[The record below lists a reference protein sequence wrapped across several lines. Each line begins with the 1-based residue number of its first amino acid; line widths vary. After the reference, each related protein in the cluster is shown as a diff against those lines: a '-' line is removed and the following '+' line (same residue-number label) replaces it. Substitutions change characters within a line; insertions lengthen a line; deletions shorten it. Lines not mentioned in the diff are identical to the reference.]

1 MRARLKVSRAGVELI
16 KSFEGLRQTAARL
29 PDGRW
34 TLGYGHTFSAREGAT
49 VTQEDAD
56 ALLRFDLLP
65 IVDAINTL
73 VLTPLNQNQFD
84 SLVSFCFN
92 IGADNF
98 AASSVLKR
106 INEGRMTEAALAMD
120 SWRSAEFNGQT
131 YVLAPLIR
139 RRAAEKNLFLTPE
152 ELGGNAPSLLVRP
165 VEDGPVTSATPAEV
179 EAPNNGGILSARPLA
194 PEPAPLVPPPYA
206 QSPYAAPILS
216 VTPAPVQPAA
226 PVTPAPVHPV
236 APVAAER
243 QVIDLALFAPRPAE
257 PASEPTSFS
266 PKPTIV
272 RMADV
277 EPSVPVAS
285 SETVVEQLPLFG
297 ATPPLM
303 RETPVEQ
310 APTSYDPDP
319 VAAMSPEMQQ
329 AIARAQAEL
338 RLQDEAR
345 QREDAQRLEQQRLD
359 EQRAEAA
366 RLEQVRQEQVRLEQ
380 ARIEQER
387 LQREAQIRAELAQAE
402 AVRLEQQRV
411 EREAQERARIEF
423 ETQERFRQEQVR
435 LQQEADERFRA
446 EQARLE
452 QDRLEQARIE
462 QERQEMERV
471 RLEAQR
477 AEEARQ
483 AQIRLEAERME
494 RERQEQVRLEQ
505 EKLEQERLAQAKL
518 EQARREQAMQQD
530 QLTATPG
537 MSPDEAE
544 KQRKAEAA
552 AALMRLYSPYGGG
565 RLGQPLMK
573 SADPAPLE
581 PRPVSEPSRDAPA
594 QAETTVP
601 FIEISRSQEPE
612 KPTGDFHVAP
622 PVMVPPLVTP
632 EDTLEPE
639 ADTRSSEPIHLQFRA
654 QPSATTMP
662 APQVTALN
670 PYARPVPQADVVEV
684 PRPRAVDMSDN
695 IAVFRSETPP
705 PVAPEQPLHWREQ
718 LQRPLP
724 QDYQAQ
730 SGVESATAA
739 AASLRGAQTAMYD
752 DGADDWHPDSGRIAL
767 SAEEMEQETVSVW
780 RMITSTVWWILI
792 SATGLACLG
801 VATASYVKATQ
812 DSVGRAGLVTFYTWV
827 SVGTAAAGILLV
839 CISVWLIMK
848 RLGGLKD

>member
-65 IVDAINTL
+65 VVDSINNL

-139 RRAAEKNLFLTPE
+139 RRAAEKNLFLTPDE
-152 ELGGNAPSLLVRP
+152 ISGNAPSLLVRP
-165 VEDGPVTSATPAEV
+165 VEDGGDTFAQPSEV
-179 EAPNNGGILSARPLA
+179 DAPTTGGILSARPLGA
-194 PEPAPLVPPPYA
+194 EPAPAAPSILPPPYA
-206 QSPYAAPILS
+206 APVVPMAPVVPETPAFSIS
-216 VTPAPVQPAA
+216 ATPAPVTP
-226 PVTPAPVHPV
+226 PPAP
-236 APVAAER
+236 ER
-243 QVIDLALFAPRPAE
+243 QVIDLASFAPRPVE
-257 PASEPTSFS
+257 TPLREPTAFT

-277 EPSVPVAS
+277 EPTPFVPQA
-285 SETVVEQLPLFG
+285 P
-297 ATPPLM
+297 A
-303 RETPVEQ
+303 PVEH
-310 APTSYDPDP
+310 APTSFDADPL
-319 VAAMSPEMQQ
+319 AAMSPEMQQ
-329 AIARAQAEL
+329 AIARAQDEL
-338 RLQDEAR
+338 RAQELRMQEDVR
-345 QREDAQRLEQQRLD
+345 QREEAQRLEQQR
-359 EQRAEAA
+359 AEIA
-366 RLEQVRQEQVRLEQ
+366 RQEQVRQEQIRIEQ

-387 LQREAQIRAELAQAE
+387 LQREEQIRAELARAE
-402 AVRLEQQRV
+402 AVRIEQQRLEHEAQ
-411 EREAQERARIEF
+411 ERVRLQFEAEERQRQEQLRLEQEAQERAR
-423 ETQERFRQEQVR
+423 QEQMRLEAERVERERQEQM
-435 LQQEADERFRA
+435 
-446 EQARLE
+446 RLE
-452 QDRLEQARIE
+452 QARLEQARIE
-462 QERQEMERV
+462 QARLEQERIERERQEAERQEAERM

-494 RERQEQVRLEQ
+494 RARQEQV
-505 EKLEQERLAQAKL
+505 KLEQEKL
-518 EQARREQAMQQD
+518 EQARREQASMQQET
-530 QLTATPG
+530 QTGVSLE
-537 MSPDEAE
+537 EAE
-544 KQRKAEAA
+544 KARKAEAA

-565 RLGQPLMK
+565 RLGMPLNGAK
-573 SADPAPLE
+573 PVTQEPQPAPE
-581 PRPVSEPSRDAPA
+581 PVRPTPVEDTTPS
-594 QAETTVP
+594 V
-601 FIEISRSQEPE
+601 EISRPPE
-612 KPTGDFHVAP
+612 VSKPEDFRVAP
-622 PVMVPPLVTP
+622 AAMVQPVVQP
-632 EDTLEPE
+632 EPEPE
-639 ADTRSSEPIHLQFRA
+639 ALKSSEPIHLQFRP
-654 QPSATTMP
+654 QPSASSMP

-670 PYARPVPQADVVEV
+670 PYARPIPQADVVEV
-684 PRPRAVDMSDN
+684 PRPTAVDLTSN
-695 IAVFRSETPP
+695 PTVFRSETPP
-705 PVAPEQPLHWREQ
+705 PQSPEQPMHWREQ

-724 QDYQAQ
+724 NGYHTSEPEMPAAPA
-730 SGVESATAA
+730 ATAA
-739 AASLRGAQTAMYD
+739 ATPLRGVQTAMYD

-801 VATASYVKATQ
+801 VAAASYFKATQ